1 MIKYDTIQEFLSA
14 ELVQIFLLFE
24 REYDK
29 LILTKHYIT
38 DIELSKGIFHSTIFG
53 NLFD

>member
-1 MIKYDTIQEFLSA
+1 MIKYHTIQEFVLA

-24 REYDK
+24 REYEK
-29 LILTKHYIT
+29 LILIKHYIT
-38 DIELSKGIFHSTIFG
+38 DIELSKGIFDSTICG